1 MLEKITHRMAGFE
14 HYSSELIGNNLG
26 LIGIPLPCSCCR
38 FLFVSGGTYYGLFL
52 SLVIANLATDFT
64 AYLLVGF
71 DCLVNAYFLIR
82 AVQIFCPEQ
91 KTLVVIQERMI
102 FEHICSAIRLK
113 RQVDKMEDEDEKREE
128 KVEKLVVDVQLLLL
142 AESSEIVLPLA
153 YLLCFAAS
161 YYGPN
166 ALQLGNVKNSY
177 WLYKV
182 LVNRSVS
189 CNLRW
194 FYVPGSG

>member
-1 MLEKITHRMAGFE
+1 M
-14 HYSSELIGNNLG
+14 
-26 LIGIPLPCSCCR
+26 
-38 FLFVSGGTYYGLFL
+38 
-52 SLVIANLATDFT
+52 D
-64 AYLLVGF
+64 
-71 DCLVNAYFLIR
+71 
-82 AVQIFCPEQ
+82 CPEQ
-91 KTLVVIQERMI
+91 NTPVAIRDLTI
-102 FEHICSAIRLK
+102 FEQSGSAVRLK
-113 RQVDKMEDEDEKREE
+113 RQVDKMEEEDEKREE

-182 LVNRSVS
+182 IGNRSVS
-189 CNLRW
+189 CNLNW
-194 FYVPGSG
+194 FYVPGSE